1 MMNLLQNKNW
11 TDLSIITVTMS
22 KWTLDHNV
30 ILLFYFFDWVY
41 FARLIF
47 SGNKKE
53 LSQKKKTN
61 YFVCV
66 FYSKKIVPN
75 KNASLLRPRPF
86 VLHPYSVGLR
96 STFVGGVLFYVQ
108 GLWVRSKQRPPA
120 EIRSLRGGM
129 RMKHKQNAD
138 AKGTIFLL
146 YSCSFVFV
154 FVFLPVSVS
163 VYVSVNLKLGLLLK
177 IRCYLSLKYRLPKR

>member
-11 TDLSIITVTMS
+11 TDLSIITFTRS

-30 ILLFYFFDWVY
+30 ILFFYFFDWVY

-66 FYSKKIVPN
+66 FYSKIIVPN

-86 VLHPYSVGLR
+86 ALHPYSVGLR

-108 GLWVRSKQRPPA
+108 CLWVCSKQRPPA

-146 YSCSFVFV
+146 YCCSFVFV
-154 FVFLPVSVS
+154 PVRVSVN
-163 VYVSVNLKLGLLLK
+163 VSVNLKLGLLLK

>member
-1 MMNLLQNKNW
+1 MW
-11 TDLSIITVTMS
+11 
-22 KWTLDHNV
+22 
-30 ILLFYFFDWVY
+30 FCFFDWVY

-86 VLHPYSVGLR
+86 ALHPYSVGLR
-96 STFVGGVLFYVQ
+96 STFVGGVLFYVHC
-108 GLWVRSKQRPPA
+108 LWVRSNQRPPA
-120 EIRSLRGGM
+120 DIGSLRSGM
-129 RMKHKQNAD
+129 RIKHKQNAD
-138 AKGTIFLL
+138 AKGTRYFYFTGVLSFNPNQKPEKIGYPTRNPTWKPHFFFIFILFLL
-146 YSCSFVFV
+146 LSTEHASKIN
-154 FVFLPVSVS
+154 FLIE
-163 VYVSVNLKLGLLLK
+163 N
-177 IRCYLSLKYRLPKR
+177 KRFLELISKKFYKNKTFLFEMA